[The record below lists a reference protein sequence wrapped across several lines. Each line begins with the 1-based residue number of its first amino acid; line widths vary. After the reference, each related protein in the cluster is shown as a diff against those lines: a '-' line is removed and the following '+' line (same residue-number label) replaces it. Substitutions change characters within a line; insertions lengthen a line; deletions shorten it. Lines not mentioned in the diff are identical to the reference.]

1 MMKAVKSIYGKHEE
15 IVVLF
20 EFERVADVMCDGV
33 TLAGDVV
40 ALGQFSEEIPV
51 LLVLNEH
58 EKVMFEITLGVITK
72 YEKWLETVK
81 DDMENEGTVTNYLI
95 EYYSTEDRFSEC
107 HYLTM
112 CDADPCWE

>member
-40 ALGQFSEEIPV
+40 ALG
-51 LLVLNEH
+51 
-58 EKVMFEITLGVITK
+58 
-72 YEKWLETVK
+72 
-81 DDMENEGTVTNYLI
+81 
-95 EYYSTEDRFSEC
+95 
-107 HYLTM
+107 
-112 CDADPCWE
+112 